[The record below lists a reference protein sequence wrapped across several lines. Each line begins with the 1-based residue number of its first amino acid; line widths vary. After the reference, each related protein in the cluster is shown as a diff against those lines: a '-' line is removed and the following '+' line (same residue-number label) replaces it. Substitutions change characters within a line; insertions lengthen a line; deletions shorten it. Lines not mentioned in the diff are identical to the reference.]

1 MNHIVTDRRVLAR
14 ALRHNGAVKRLIVVD
29 RLGPTL
35 RLYPFTGEIHSTT
48 YFESPLLLIGDH
60 GSPSVTTLLLNLG

>member
-1 MNHIVTDRRVLAR
+1 MPLIITDRRVLAR
-14 ALRHNGAVKRLIVVD
+14 TLRHNGCEERLIVVD

-48 YFESPLLLIGDH
+48 YIETPLLLIAAPGA
-60 GSPSVTTLLLNLG
+60 PSATTLLLPLA